1 MPNPNPTPQR
11 LTLTLTLHHKTRN
24 PKLKPQNA

>member
-11 LTLTLTLHHKTRN
+11 LTLTLTLHDKTRN